1 MGSSGNREIEPKS
14 GRIRGPGP
22 PDGPN
27 FGVAVSQLRNLVPN
41 CLRELGSFAA
51 PIFGAVRRPPRFLV
65 PDLSPW
71 AQEPNLVGCP
81 CLVPVTLLVFRR
93 PESGVAR
100 QPRNLG
106 FVLANPAELQVSR
119 SLLAFSVERSHA
131 SSSGKL
137 TNVASTFS
145 VVVQSRLLDIAE

>member
-1 MGSSGNREIEPKS
+1 MQCCSEAEL
-14 GRIRGPGP
+14 
-22 PDGPN
+22 
-27 FGVAVSQLRNLVPN
+27 QLWR
-41 CLRELGSFAA
+41 
-51 PIFGAVRRPPRFLV
+51 PILAKP
-65 PDLSPW
+65 
-71 AQEPNLVGCP
+71 E
-81 CLVPVTLLVFRR
+81 LLVFRR

-119 SLLAFSVERSHA
+119 SLLAFSVDRSHA